1 MRFNISYDAQ
11 DEMVQNNLQFL
22 ERRLYVARG
31 LIPPGYESYFQES
44 ARYTSAHTSTAIEG
58 NTLAEEEAMLVLVEG
73 ADPGSPPQVE
83 KVNLEEAYE
92 LMTLLAADK
101 TTNVDQGII
110 RTVNSLVLKGLP
122 DSQAKNRG
130 RYRVGPN
137 LIIDSTTREIR
148 YRPPP
153 PAWIPELM
161 ENLVESIKNWIEQEP
176 GSVAAALAHFGLISI
191 HPFDDGNGRTARLIA
206 DMVLNLTDCSADGM
220 LSVSK
225 VIHQRLPQYYDSLR
239 EAQGEDFQEDV
250 DVTSFVRFHSL
261 ALSGAAV
268 VLEEKAINFSRLRDD
283 FFASVDGMLNTR
295 QVTGLMFMLDI
306 GPISSSRYARLTQ
319 SSQATAQSDLAYL
332 AERNLAT
339 RQGAGKST
347 RYIVGPRAAEIIE
360 RAGTSEGGEA
370 TE

>member
-1 MRFNISYDAQ
+1 M
-11 DEMVQNNLQFL
+11 
-22 ERRLYVARG
+22 
-31 LIPPGYESYFQES
+31 
-44 ARYTSAHTSTAIEG
+44 
-58 NTLAEEEAMLVLVEG
+58 
-73 ADPGSPPQVE
+73 
-83 KVNLEEAYE
+83 
-92 LMTLLAADK
+92 
-101 TTNVDQGII
+101 
-110 RTVNSLVLKGLP
+110 
-122 DSQAKNRG
+122 
-130 RYRVGPN
+130 
-137 LIIDSTTREIR
+137 
-148 YRPPP
+148 
-153 PAWIPELM
+153 
-161 ENLVESIKNWIEQEP
+161 
-176 GSVAAALAHFGLISI
+176 
-191 HPFDDGNGRTARLIA
+191 
-206 DMVLNLTDCSADGM
+206 
-220 LSVSK
+220 
-225 VIHQRLPQYYDSLR
+225 
-239 EAQGEDFQEDV
+239 
-250 DVTSFVRFHSL
+250 TSFVRFHSL